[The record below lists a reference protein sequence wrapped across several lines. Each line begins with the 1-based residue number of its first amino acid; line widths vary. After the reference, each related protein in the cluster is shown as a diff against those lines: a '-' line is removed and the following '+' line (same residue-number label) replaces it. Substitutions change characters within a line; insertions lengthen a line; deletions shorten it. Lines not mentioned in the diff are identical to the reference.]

1 MPLPIGELVREARKH
16 KQMSQKDLAGRLKN
30 KDGDPISPQY
40 LNDIELDRRVPP
52 EYLLSQIAQKLQ
64 LDTDVLH
71 ALAGQMP
78 ATAKRHSPAKVA
90 EAMKAFRQKLGER

>member
-1 MPLPIGELVREARKH
+1 LAIGELVREARKN
-16 KQMSQKDLAGRLKN
+16 KQMSQRDLAGRLKN
-30 KDGDPISPQY
+30 KDGDSISPQY

-64 LDTDVLH
+64 LDADVLR
-71 ALAGQMP
+71 AIAGQMP
-78 ATAKRHSPAKVA
+78 AAARRHSPEKVA